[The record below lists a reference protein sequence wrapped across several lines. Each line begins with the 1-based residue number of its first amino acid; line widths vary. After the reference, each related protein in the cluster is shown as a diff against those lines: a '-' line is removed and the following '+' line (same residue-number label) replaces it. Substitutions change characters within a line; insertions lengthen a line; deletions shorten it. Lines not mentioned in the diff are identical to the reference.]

1 MESITHLIICSLF
14 IFGIWNAF
22 NPGFIF
28 ERADELLDKHLPEI
42 IYKPLIGC
50 HICMASVWGSAYYFL
65 FVGVDYGVLVFVPAL
80 SGLNLFVSKRLLG
93 D

>member
-1 MESITHLIICSLF
+1 MIAHIIICSLA

-28 ERADELLDKHLPEI
+28 ETADKYLGVILPDFV
-42 IYKPLIGC
+42 YKPLIGC

-65 FVGVDYGVLVFVPAL
+65 FVGVDVGVLAFIPAV
-80 SGLNLFVSKRLLG
+80 SGLNFLVAKRLLP
-93 D
+93 

>member
-1 MESITHLIICSLF
+1 MIYHLIICSLF

-28 ERADELLDKHLPEI
+28 EKADIWLDEHLPEI

-65 FVGVDYGVLVFVPAL
+65 FVGVDVDVLVFVPAV
-80 SGLNLFVSKRLLG
+80 SGLNLFAKRLLPE
-93 D
+93 